1 MISFVTASHKEDVL
15 VKNLLQSHGIIN
27 QVLHVMRDYNNIAK
41 AYNNAKPL
49 VYKDHIVVYVHHD
62 VFMPSTFLQNLNAS
76 LKKMQRIYP
85 NWGVLGVAGVKMV
98 SRQKKFL
105 GYVKD
110 RGKIIGSREDLPAEV
125 DTLDELLLITR
136 GDFVFDE
143 NIPGTHFYGADICM
157 QAKLQGRKNYVI
169 NAYLEHNSS
178 LAFGT
183 RPADFEP
190 CKEYFRNKYIDHLPI
205 ATTCTIVT

>member
-1 MISFVTASHKEDVL
+1 MKSFVTASHKEEVL
-15 VKNLLQSHGIIN
+15 AKNLLQSKGIMN
-27 QVLHVMRDYNNIAK
+27 QSLQVMRDYNNISL
-41 AYNNAKPL
+41 AYNHAKPP

-62 VFMPSTFLQNLNAS
+62 VFMPSTFLGNLNAA
-76 LKKMQRIYP
+76 LKKMERIDR
-85 NWGVLGVAGVKMV
+85 NWGVLGVAGVSLV
-98 SRQKKFL
+98 NNQKVFR
-105 GYVKD
+105 GYLRD
-110 RGKIIGSREDLPAEV
+110 RGKIIGSREGLPAEV

-157 QAKLQGRKNYVI
+157 QAKLQGRRNYVI
-169 NAYLEHNSS
+169 SAYVEHNSS